1 MTFDTHQHPEP
12 GRPASIWNDPRR
24 GLQGRACRFG
34 AFRLDLVTGEL
45 RRHDGAPVPL
55 RPQATRV
62 LRLLVSR
69 RQSLVRRE
77 ELRRELWGDAAT
89 EWEPGI
95 HQVIRQLRR
104 ALDDDARDPTY
115 IETVPRRGYR
125 FKAEVE
131 EVEDVEG
138 VDDEVAVGLSPPAL
152 FGGRGGRQKRSR
164 DLLLFLG
171 GIVTLP
177 LLLVLACFVLAV

>member
-1 MTFDTHQHPEP
+1 MTFDSHQHPVP
-12 GRPASIWNDPRR
+12 GPHPASIWNDPRR
-24 GLQGRACRFG
+24 GLQGRSCRFG
-34 AFRLDLVTGEL
+34 AFRLDFVTGEL
-45 RRHDGAPVPL
+45 RRHDGPPVPL

-62 LRLLVSR
+62 LRLLISR
-69 RQSLVRRE
+69 RPSLVRRE

-104 ALDDDARDPTY
+104 ALDDDARNPIY

-125 FKAEVE
+125 FKADVE
-131 EVEDVEG
+131 EVEE
-138 VDDEVAVGLSPPAL
+138 EAAVGLSPPAHL
-152 FGGRGGRQKRSR
+152 GGRGGRQKRSR

-177 LLLVLACFVLAV
+177 LLLVLVCVVLAV